1 MIRKITA
8 SEYLK
13 RFDNMNAEEKKK
25 YHERVGAWLVSDAA
39 KALASRTD
47 DADAR
52 LLNVIQVSMGWND
65 GECRAFEEG
74 AVLLS
79 AAMHREDTWL
89 PEMLY
94 IKAAKRVIR
103 RMIEVLDGICQDPA
117 SQKKAED
124 KKSDEKT
131 TIEEG
136 GVNTVSPVAN
146 NTDKTDAPLKDYTVP
161 PRPKHIDQYVHLLP
175 QKTQERASQVKD
187 LLRELDES
195 REKMRLLMES
205 ETASAADREAWA
217 KKVTNL
223 DNKVRKIYDELDA
236 EWDKLIKQG
245 RVIVDDLGNARVV
258 EVPAETE
265 DPEPQGLTPDE
276 KKRRKNLRKWL
287 VDTRYG
293 NGDTRAEY
301 VKRWKDNFK
310 QYAAL
315 EGETA
320 FEDEKMLA
328 AAEHYGID
336 LKKLKTNPK
345 TAK

>member
-25 YHERVGAWLVSDAA
+25 YHEKVGAWLGSDAA
-39 KALASRTD
+39 KAMAARMD

-52 LLNVIQVSMGWND
+52 LQNVMQVSMGWND

-79 AAMHREDTWL
+79 AAMHIEDTWL

-103 RMIEVLDGICQDPA
+103 RMIEVLDALSQEEAP
-117 SQKKAED
+117 QKKAED
-124 KKSDEKT
+124 KKPDEKT
-131 TIEEG
+131 TIEAG
-136 GVNTVSPVAN
+136 DANTVSPEVN
-146 NTDKTDAPLKDYTVP
+146 NTTKTEAPLKDYTVP

-236 EWDKLIKQG
+236 EWNNLIKQG

-258 EVPAETE
+258 EAPAETE
-265 DPEPQGLTPDE
+265 DTEPQGLTPDE